1 MIHSEDVAEAV
12 RALLRPLVQTCV
24 IPEIMLVQ
32 RGLARVAV
40 SDSPLVDV
48 TLRDH
53 VALLRLTNAERRNR
67 PRYPHRRRRCRRR
80 SSRLGPRFLTSR
92 CVVIAGSAGIFASGA
107 DIRELESASAEENLA
122 YKPPPCRA
130 SVKRG
135 RGAADGRR
143 SRRSTGHAIGGGLEL
158 ALACLMR
165 VRSRRKR
172 SWACRRRS
180 WGSSRRPAGSPGL
193 PILVPRTAAAELALT
208 GDLITG
214 AEAKALGLVN
224 YVVEPDQVLD
234 RALELAA
241 KIAKVAPLAAQA
253 NLRKPAPRRQP
264 ADRRRQPAV
273 EDRLA
278 ALLASSDRREG
289 ARAFLE
295 RREPR
300 FEGH

>member
-1 MIHSEDVAEAV
+1 
-12 RALLRPLVQTCV
+12 
-24 IPEIMLVQ
+24 
-32 RGLARVAV
+32 V
-40 SDSPLVDV
+40 SGSPLVDV

-53 VALLRLTNAERRNR
+53 VALLQLTNAERRNVLDVATATAMQEAVE
-67 PRYPHRRRRCRRR
+67 
-80 SSRLGPRFLTSR
+80 RLGRDPDVR
-92 CVVIAGSAGIFASGA
+92 CLVIAGSGGTFAAGA

-122 YKPPPCRA
+122 YNRRLRA
-130 SVKRG
+130 SVNAV
-135 RGAADGRR
+135 AALPMP
-143 SRRSTGHAIGGGLEL
+143 TIAALNGHAIGGGLEL

-165 VRSRRKR
+165 VVSAEAKL
-172 SWACRRRS
+172 
-180 WGSSRRPAGSPGL
+180 GLPEVKLGIIPATGGLARL

-214 AEAKALGLVN
+214 ADAKELGLVN

-241 KIAKVAPLAAQA
+241 NIAKVAPLAAQA
-253 NLRKPAPRRQP
+253 ICESLRRDGNLPIADANLR
-264 ADRRRQPAV
+264 V

-295 RREPR
+295 HREPR